1 MKNISI
7 AQVCYVRLGTSNL
20 AESARFA
27 KETVGLELV
36 AGADGE
42 AAFRSD
48 NLYHRVCLTADS
60 PDRQSLGLELTD
72 EADFYPAKELLAS
85 AGYPVLEADADECK
99 RRHARRALLTQDGS
113 GNKIDI
119 VVRPAQSGRRY
130 FPSRDAGITGFQGV
144 GLRSVALSQDLKFWT
159 EVLNARVSDRVGDI
173 TYLQIDERH
182 HRVVLYPSKCN
193 GILDVAFDVESF
205 DCVMQGN
212 YFLKERQI
220 KVLQGPGRETAS
232 GQTFIRFQ
240 GPDNLMFSYVHGMDD
255 VGGRRP
261 RQFNLRNESL
271 CCWGSHC
278 ADIPELR
285 ASTI

>member
-7 AQVCYVRLGTSNL
+7 AQVCYVRLGVSNL

-27 KETVGLELV
+27 KETVGLEPV
-36 AGADGE
+36 GGAHGE

-48 NLYHRVCLTADS
+48 SMCHRVCLTEGS

-72 EADFYPAKELLAS
+72 EADFHTAKELLAA
-85 AGYPVLEADADECK
+85 AGYPVREADADECK
-99 RRHARRALLTQDGS
+99 RRHVRRALITQDGS
-113 GNKIDI
+113 DNEIDI
-119 VVRPAQSGRRY
+119 VARPAQSGRRY

-144 GLRSVALSQDLKFWT
+144 GLRTVALSQDLKFWT
-159 EVLNARVSDRVGDI
+159 EVLNARVSDRAGDI
-173 TYLQIDERH
+173 TYLQIDDRH
-182 HRVVLYPSKCN
+182 HRVVLYPSKRN

-205 DCVMQGN
+205 DCVMQAN

-240 GPDNLMFSYVHGMDD
+240 GPDNLMFSYVHGMDN

-271 CCWGSHC
+271 CLWGSHC
-278 ADIPELR
+278 ADVPELR